1 MLGHVYFDHTFSERF
16 VSILKKEYRKQVTK
30 EHLWE
35 DLYIRYI
42 DELDLYIRRYDSEL
56 IKEFDS
62 LDELRLFDRNY
73 LENSNSLI
81 FHNICLVL
89 GCMEPDI
96 MDIFP
101 IKTGLTNLSFCF
113 TCRGKRYVYRHPGIG
128 TQEYIN
134 RRAEATT
141 MQIPQELGVDDT
153 YIYIDPVEGW
163 KISHYIENARLL
175 DYHNIRQ
182 VENALGIL
190 RILHNS
196 GKKTGYYFDIWQE
209 IDGFKKRLKES
220 NRTDF
225 EDMQEMEDRIEKIRG
240 YLDQDGVEKT
250 ICHCDS
256 YSPNFLIDQQ
266 DKMYLIDWE
275 YSGMSD
281 PGVDVGTFI
290 ACSDYDMEEAGEII
304 KMYLGH
310 EPSEKEMCHFIG
322 YVAVSSFYWFVWAL
336 YQESVGKTVGEYL
349 YIWYRYTKR
358 YSAKT
363 LDLYEGKEED

>member
-1 MLGHVYFDHTFSERF
+1 
-16 VSILKKEYRKQVTK
+16 
-30 EHLWE
+30 
-35 DLYIRYI
+35 
-42 DELDLYIRRYDSEL
+42 
-56 IKEFDS
+56 
-62 LDELRLFDRNY
+62 
-73 LENSNSLI
+73 
-81 FHNICLVL
+81 
-89 GCMEPDI
+89 
-96 MDIFP
+96 
-101 IKTGLTNLSFCF
+101 
-113 TCRGKRYVYRHPGIG
+113 
-128 TQEYIN
+128 
-134 RRAEATT
+134 
-141 MQIPQELGVDDT
+141 MQIAQELGVDDT